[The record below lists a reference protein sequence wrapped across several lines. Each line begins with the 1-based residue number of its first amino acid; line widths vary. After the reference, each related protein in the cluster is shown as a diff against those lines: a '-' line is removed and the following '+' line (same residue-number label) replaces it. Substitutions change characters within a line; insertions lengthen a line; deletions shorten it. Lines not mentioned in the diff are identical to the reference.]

1 MDLEELRAKIDAV
14 DDRLTAAYL
23 ERLELV
29 TQVAEYKRAHAVE
42 VEHTGREEAI
52 FRRLAQKF
60 GAEHRDAINYLYANI
75 INYSKNSLKHS
86 RNSPAGSPADVPY
99 RRGAFRTKR
108 WPVRGCRAPIPNWLP
123 GR

>member
-52 FRRLAQKF
+52 FRRLAQKNR
-60 GAEHRDAINYLYANI
+60 AKRYADRGKI
-75 INYSKNSLKHS
+75 PGCGDSPSSLQTS
-86 RNSPAGSPADVPY
+86 AV
-99 RRGAFRTKR
+99 
-108 WPVRGCRAPIPNWLP
+108 
-123 GR
+123 